1 MDNKDF
7 NLLRINDFLILK
19 EKSLFELLNLFLDE
33 YEDRVFKI
41 GECIKDRD
49 NKMLRNMVHKFKG
62 VLLVFCTEEVV
73 SIIIEFDNAIKSN
86 QTDKYRTLYESIK
99 KKTKEASIQMKKYI
113 DALKAK

>member
-1 MDNKDF
+1 MSDF

-73 SIIIEFDNAIKSN
+73 SIIIEFDNAIKNN
-86 QTDKYRTLYESIK
+86 QTDKYWQLYESIRE
-99 KKTKEASIQMKKYI
+99 KTKEVSLQMRKYMNSMRGR
-113 DALKAK
+113 